1 MQKPNQ
7 PRGTKEDTAKVV
19 LVIISIKGTKAATQQ
34 QREGQK
40 EWARPFF
47 QLKASKNE
55 VLKRHMK
62 EMIEGEHQEQ

>member
-1 MQKPNQ
+1 MLFTKCHQTMQKPNQ
-7 PRGTKEDTAKVV
+7 TRGTKEDTAKVV

-47 QLKASKNE
+47 
-55 VLKRHMK
+55 
-62 EMIEGEHQEQ
+62 